1 MKKAFSMIEMIF
13 AIAVIGILS
22 AIAIPKMMANKQ
34 TAQIVKL
41 KEQVEAIRKGIEAY
55 AGNQYLETG
64 KKTYP
69 NTLCDKANLDWAGK
83 CNFASGNLFGN
94 VASAVKSGKGESWN
108 GWSKNT
114 GEVFIYYPNPKKT
127 NIGYIF
133 QYYKGEFNCLKSY
146 SHFGGKVLP
155 CSDLNEEAKSEY

>member
-64 KKTYP
+64 RKTYP
-69 NTLCDKANLDWAGK
+69 IGLCTN
-83 CNFASGNLFGN
+83 ASGNTSGCQNNMNQKRFFTAVLPKSADFGSKQ
-94 VASAVKSGKGESWN
+94 AQWN
-108 GWSKNT
+108 GWTNGVTHETFIFYADNKKN
-114 GEVFIYYPNPKKT
+114 
-127 NIGYIF
+127 GYIF
-133 QYYKGEFNCLKSY
+133 EYDETTGEFKCLNSY
-146 SHFGGKVLP
+146 SKTKPLP
-155 CSDLNEEAKSEY
+155 CKDLGE